1 MHEIFDIFEI
11 HFDAMIFCTLQVGK
25 ENVRTALSCVRFDQK
40 LTPAMEY
47 TFGNTFICANMD
59 VAKKVTFNP
68 RIGRRC
74 VTLEGEVF
82 EPSGTLSGGMFLCI
96 E

>member
-1 MHEIFDIFEI
+1 
-11 HFDAMIFCTLQVGK
+11 
-25 ENVRTALSCVRFDQK
+25 
-40 LTPAMEY
+40 MEY

-74 VTLEGEVF
+74 VTLDGEVF

-96 E
+96 G